1 LWHIAH
7 TVGANAVFVA
17 FASAGRRKSQRGSD
31 ALEEWRSAV
40 ACARGRFR
48 PDGYGCYRRDGS
60 RFGFFLEFDRGT
72 EKSAEYAAKLAAYY
86 RYRDSAEAKREY
98 DGFPTLL
105 VVTTRAAAEVRFA
118 YQADLLQQRHCAAPL
133 SVFLT
138 TTSHIQACREGVL
151 GPIWRSPA
159 APWALEPSRVAGCH
173 PRDVRKIPIPEPGPK
188 SARKPSVVAK

>member
-1 LWHIAH
+1 MRPFLRQLAH
-7 TVGANAVFVA
+7 TLGANAVFVA
-17 FASAGRRKSQRGSD
+17 FVSAARRATDGGCGD
-31 ALEEWRSAV
+31 ALEEWRCAA

-48 PDGYGCYRRDGS
+48 PDGYGCYRRHRS

-72 EKSAEYAAKLAAYY
+72 EKPGEYAAKLAAYY

-105 VVTTRAAAEVRFA
+105 VVTTRAAAEDRFA
-118 YQADLLQQRHCAAPL
+118 YQAYVVQQRHCTAPL

-138 TTSHIQACREGVL
+138 TTSRIQACRDGVL

-159 APWALEPSRVAGCH
+159 APWALEPARVCWLPRRH
-173 PRDVRKIPIPEPGPK
+173 PGH
-188 SARKPSVVAK
+188 ARGGADAS